1 MNNLIIYKKMNSRY
15 LFVVILMQMIS
26 FSLNDL
32 SLEILRSKSHSDQT
46 GNLTPLVVSLSSEDI
61 INKVKGVDLICI
73 VDESGSMSGQPI
85 SLVRESL
92 KYLVGLMNEQ
102 DRVALVTFESYA
114 YIKYDF
120 TQMTETNKN
129 SLLSSIN
136 GLSAGGGTNIYGAL
150 EAALT
155 LLRHDYT
162 SSERIASMILLSDG
176 GDNYYGA
183 QELASKFESLLSET
197 GKANYAF
204 TLHTFG
210 FGDYHDAD
218 LMNRL
223 SIIKDGGY
231 FYISRLLDVNDAYLK
246 IYGALSTVSNVNLVL
261 TIQSNFKIDHV
272 YGIEDMYKASLAN
285 NKFTTTLTQ
294 VIYGMQY
301 FYLVFVDVPENTAR
315 GTKVLE
321 ASISPIGISAVYL
334 WDNVFNNIAYEE
346 YIKSICVTYY
356 QKGYDI
362 IIVNGVSEGIVI
374 LESGRTWIQSNY
386 HGMRDWVKEYNII
399 IEDLNYN
406 QVSGSSNLLSKI
418 HELKTS
424 RIGIHYTEE
433 NTYTKHIV
441 DNSHNI
447 DVTNLPN
454 IKVVGTKI
462 IEFDITINYYY
473 FYLKEGVA
481 EINNMR
487 FSGSRSSF
495 IIYCDDPSGKI
506 NITSLSDYVEYYY
519 WSEKKTNIQNIVDFS
534 RGGKFIF
541 QKDFPYDFYLKV
553 DGTRDITF
561 NIEFLKLEINGTETI
576 EHSFEIIA
584 YILDEYNINNNY
596 LPSTGIYYGTYDSI
610 LSLGKFVI
618 KKEDIKSYL
627 SSTSYSYLY
636 VVVRKIN
643 VNIIYKHV
651 EGQFIFVSMDY
662 IYSTIPDGFYISS
675 YLTEGQKNPHLYTLE
690 GRNITIEFSSPVDV
704 LICKII
710 KYKLYQTGSEELY
723 IDYKNFYIKRT
734 VRDGKIFIQVI
745 NLENPE
751 NQQNQTDN
759 LIVSIFSNNND
770 HIAGP
775 NSTYAIRYYINP
787 FNEELLLR
795 PKATV
800 ILLGFTRYVYIR
812 TIKIF
817 SFFVH
822 FARIREVVYSQIIR
836 IKVRIRYKTKRLRTL
851 EEALNDAECQLKP
864 SDFENQIKYN
874 CSVETNGEEISNVEV
889 EDDLNF
895 PDQIVEVKGKTPLA
909 IQHMN
914 NLQDIKEDDIFDKDL
929 YILDN
934 ATMIIDDKEL
944 NITGTINDNNFSCDN
959 VYLLLNTEDS
969 DKPKNISC
977 KVIKLNEENYTLQC
991 DTKGETN
998 FETDSASAFA
1008 DLGNA
1013 NLLINIIDT
1022 KNGTLYEDK
1031 DPNNG
1036 NKDGNGDNN
1045 GNEEVKLNFKYR
1057 KGKKLGTGGVVGI
1070 VLGSLAAVI
1079 ITIGLIVCINKKTP
1093 VQRDASIDT
1102 NNNLYTK

>member
-1 MNNLIIYKKMNSRY
+1 MNSKF

-46 GNLTPLVVSLSSEDI
+46 GNLTPLVVALSSEDI
-61 INKVKGVDLICI
+61 INKVKGVDLILI
-73 VDESGSMSGQPI
+73 VDESGSMAGSAI

-102 DRVALVTFESYA
+102 DRVALVTFESEATIDYG
-114 YIKYDF
+114 F

-129 SLLSSIN
+129 LLLSSIN
-136 GLSAGGGTNIYGAL
+136 HLYSGGGTNIYGAL
-150 EAALT
+150 EAALS
-155 LLRHDYT
+155 LLKNDYT

-176 GDNYYGA
+176 GDNYYNA
-183 QELASKFESLLSET
+183 EELSSKFASLLSET

-218 LMNRL
+218 LMYRL

-261 TIQSNFKIDHV
+261 TVQSNFKIDHV
-272 YGIEDMYKASLAN
+272 YGMDDMYKASLAN

-321 ASISPIGISAVYL
+321 ASISPVGISAVYL
-334 WDNVFNNIAYEE
+334 WDNTYNNIAYEE

-362 IIVNGVSEGIVI
+362 ILLQGVSECIVI

-386 HGMRDWVKEYNII
+386 HGMRDWIKEYNII
-399 IEDLNYN
+399 IEDLNYS
-406 QVSGSSNLLSKI
+406 QVSGTSNLLSKI
-418 HELKTS
+418 HELKTP
-424 RIGIHYTEE
+424 RIGIHYSEE

-454 IKVVGTKI
+454 IRVVGTKI

-481 EINNMR
+481 VINNMI
-487 FSGSRSSF
+487 FTGSRSSF

-584 YILDEYNINNNY
+584 YILDEYSINNNY

-610 LSLGKFVI
+610 LSLGKFII

-636 VVVRKIN
+636 VVVRKVNTNI
-643 VNIIYKHV
+643 NIIYKQV

-662 IYSTIPDGFYISS
+662 IYSTIPEGFYISS

-690 GRNITIEFSSPVDV
+690 GRNITIEFSSPVDI

-723 IDYKNFYIKRT
+723 IDYRNFYIKRV
-734 VRDGKIFIQVI
+734 VRDSKIFIQVI

-751 NQQNQTDN
+751 IQQNQTNN
-759 LIVSIFSNNND
+759 LIVSIFTNNYD

-787 FNEELLLR
+787 INEEILRR

-800 ILLGFTRYVYIR
+800 ILLGFTRYVYVR

-817 SFFVH
+817 SFITH
-822 FARIREVVYSQIIR
+822 FARIREVVYSEIIR
-836 IKVRIRYKTKRLRTL
+836 VKVRIRYKTNRLRTL
-851 EEALNDAECQLKP
+851 EDTSSDGECQLEP

-874 CSVETNGEEISNVEV
+874 CSVETNGEEISNVEL
-889 EDDLNF
+889 EDDLDF
-895 PDQIVEVKGKTPLA
+895 PLQLVEVKDKTPLA
-909 IQHMN
+909 IQDMN
-914 NLQDIKEDDIFDKDL
+914 NLQNIKGDDIFDKDL

-934 ATMIIDDKEL
+934 ATMIFDNDKL
-944 NITGTINDNNFSCDN
+944 NITGTINDTKFNYDN
-959 VYLLLNTEDS
+959 LSLLLNTEDS
-969 DKPKNISC
+969 DEPKNISC
-977 KVIKLNEENYTLQC
+977 KVIKLNNENYTLQC
-991 DTKGETN
+991 DPKGKTN
-998 FETDSASAFA
+998 FKTDTASAFA
-1008 DLGNA
+1008 NLGNA
-1013 NLLINIIDT
+1013 NLLINIVDT
-1022 KNGTLYEDK
+1022 KNSTINEEIG
-1031 DPNNG
+1031 PNDE
-1036 NKDGNGDNN
+1036 NKDDDGD
-1045 GNEEVKLNFKYR
+1045 GDEEMKLNYR
-1057 KGKKLGTGGVVGI
+1057 SKKGKSLSTGGVVGI
-1070 VLGSLAAVI
+1070 VLGSLGAVI
-1079 ITIGLIVCINKKTP
+1079 ITVALIVCLKKQP
-1093 VQRDASIDT
+1093 VRPDNSLDS
-1102 NNNLYTK
+1102 NNNLYAR